1 MKSMTEKSLAAQVGL
16 LLTVLDQSF
25 ENKAWHGPNL
35 RGSIRG
41 VSPQE
46 AAWRPAPK
54 RHNIWEIVLHT
65 AYWKYAVRRM
75 LTGERRGSFSR
86 KGSNWFPCP
95 SPLSASDW
103 REAVTLLTH
112 EHAQLRA
119 AIQDL
124 RPMSLYQ
131 RPASSKYTRAN
142 LLYGIASHDVYHA
155 GQIQL
160 LKRLY
165 PGKG

>member
-1 MKSMTEKSLAAQVGL
+1 MKSMAEKSLDAQVRL
-16 LLTVLDQSF
+16 LLNVIDQSF
-25 ENKAWHGPNL
+25 ENKAWHGSNL

-46 AAWRPAPK
+46 AAWRPARK

-75 LTGERRGSFSR
+75 LTGERRGSFSC

-95 SPLSASDW
+95 SPLTPSGW
-103 REAVTLLTH
+103 REAVTLLAQ
-112 EHAQLRA
+112 EHAQLRS

-124 RPMSLYQ
+124 QPMILYQ
-131 RPASSKYTRAN
+131 RPPSSKYTRAN

-165 PGKG
+165 DSQQ